1 MSYSLNPKSFV
12 SILDTQATAGETNTY
27 SFDRL
32 GHDYAIINVALM
44 GTETTDPPTVMNLT
58 HSNDNTT
65 FATFTGFTSG
75 TDFTIPTAIRT
86 LGNASQGPTVVQ
98 FRADLRAA
106 KRYIKVTC
114 NAATKMTQV
123 VNVNLHRSKESAE
136 TATTANV
143 GAVVVG

>member
-1 MSYSLNPKSFV
+1 MKPACKTFV

-32 GHDYAIINVALM
+32 GYDYAVINLTIM
-44 GTETTDPPTVMNLT
+44 GTETTDPPTVMHLT

-65 FATFTGFTSG
+65 FATFTGFTGG

-86 LGNASQGPTVVQ
+86 LANASQGPTIVQ

-114 NAATKMTQV
+114 NSATKMTQV
-123 VNVNLHRSKESAE
+123 VNVDLFKGKESPE
-136 TATTANV
+136 SATNTGV
-143 GAVVVG
+143 AVVCVG

>member
-1 MSYSLNPKSFV
+1 MKPTPKTFV

-32 GHDYAIINVALM
+32 GHDYAVINLAIM
-44 GTETTDPPTVMNLT
+44 GTETTDPPTVMHLT

-65 FATFTGFTSG
+65 FATFTGFTGG
-75 TDFTIPTAIRT
+75 TDFTIPTAVRT

-106 KRYIKVTC
+106 KRYVKLTC

-123 VNVNLHRSKESAE
+123 INVDLFKSKESAE
-136 TATTANV
+136 SATAANV
-143 GAVVVG
+143 SVVVAG

>member
-1 MSYSLNPKSFV
+1 MRPTPKTFV

-32 GHDYAIINVALM
+32 GHEYAVINLAIM
-44 GTETTDPPTVMNLT
+44 GTETTDPPTVMHLT

-65 FATFTGFTSG
+65 FATFTGFTGG

-86 LGNASQGPTVVQ
+86 LGNASQGPTIVQ
-98 FRADLRAA
+98 FRADLRNA

-123 VNVNLHRSKESAE
+123 VNVDLFKSKESAE
-136 TATTANV
+136 SATNAGV
-143 GAVVVG
+143 AVVCAG